1 MRRTALF
8 ALLLSVSACSSGPT
22 EPEEIVPTE
31 TTADAVRVTSTP
43 GVAVWT
49 KLWRWETNTQPT
61 IPGDVASN
69 EGGTTFIVRGKAGQA
84 YPAYLMQYLDV
95 TRYAADGSM
104 GFRTELDTVNIEPDS
119 LHIAAGGTR
128 VAVGANR
135 RIDAAEHGLVYV
147 LTSGGTAVTTVQI
160 DASQAVVSD
169 VAVDGNGNTF
179 VAGHG
184 YGAITIDGAP
194 MGGAQG
200 ENNAFLMKL
209 DPSGNRLFFHTYAG
223 KEIKAIATDGSG
235 NIYIGSQGALF
246 AGTERR
252 PTIHKLGPDGSSHA
266 GTLLSMNTSMYIHD
280 IAVTAGGRV
289 AFMGSYYGSAE
300 ELGLPYNDGKYLKPF
315 VGKLSIEWEVQFARA
330 FDGAANR
337 LPAGV
342 AIDSY
347 GQVIA
352 TFNFTHSMTV
362 DGTTYTTADGDDW
375 DNMLIKMS
383 PLSGSTVWA
392 KRYRGNGAVFNEVKA
407 RGIAVSKSSDRILMV
422 GTFRRDVD
430 FGRGWISGSLA
441 GNGFLTRFNQ

>member
-8 ALLLSVSACSSGPT
+8 ALLLSVSACSSAPT
-22 EPEEIVPTE
+22 EPDEIVPTE

-147 LTSGGTAVTTVQI
+147 LTSGGSAVTTVQI

-209 DPSGNRLFFHTYAG
+209 DPSGIGCSSTRTPARRSSPSRRTAPATSTSAPRARCSRAPS
-223 KEIKAIATDGSG
+223 AIRRSTSSGPTVRATP
-235 NIYIGSQGALF
+235 A
-246 AGTERR
+246 R
-252 PTIHKLGPDGSSHA
+252 SS
-266 GTLLSMNTSMYIHD
+266 S
-280 IAVTAGGRV
+280 
-289 AFMGSYYGSAE
+289 
-300 ELGLPYNDGKYLKPF
+300 
-315 VGKLSIEWEVQFARA
+315 
-330 FDGAANR
+330 
-337 LPAGV
+337 
-342 AIDSY
+342 
-347 GQVIA
+347 
-352 TFNFTHSMTV
+352 
-362 DGTTYTTADGDDW
+362 
-375 DNMLIKMS
+375 
-383 PLSGSTVWA
+383 
-392 KRYRGNGAVFNEVKA
+392 
-407 RGIAVSKSSDRILMV
+407 
-422 GTFRRDVD
+422 
-430 FGRGWISGSLA
+430 
-441 GNGFLTRFNQ
+441 